1 MAAGAARATEA
12 GAAGSVPPGPL
23 GEAVLDW
30 LVERL
35 WGQGVHRPTCKRLAV
50 LTAGL
55 LETTTVRRGD
65 LTAAVGRLHLSDAQE
80 PSIARRLERLLDDP
94 QLDPARLLPLVQAT
108 VLPTLLADVC
118 AAHAA
123 LAAAGGRAHRRWFP
137 LQVIVDETSVRDQV
151 HVLAAGLASQGI
163 AVPLAVRTW
172 PQNQALAPGEYWRHV
187 HALLADVQAVLP
199 PELRDHVVLVAD
211 RGYGTPRLVDLARAL
226 GWAWLLRVQ
235 SGVRVALRDGREVTA
250 ASLAPRPG
258 TAAVTAGLL
267 ADQPDPAA
275 PDAPPAA
282 DAPVAA
288 FAAAGWRP
296 CRLVALWAADAAEP
310 WLLLTNLPANDHA
323 GWTYARRWGFP
334 AKPGLAGVP
343 RWAIERLFLPWKS
356 HGWDREALQRPTPA
370 RVGRLL
376 TGMVLATLWV
386 LAIAVAHAATL
397 PATVADA
404 MEPPSPRHQ
413 PYLPG
418 CAPAPRD
425 DRPWPAK
432 QSCFTGGR
440 KVLAATDLRSHTP
453 PQRWIFPQW
462 ECPTWQAACKH
473 PAA

>member
-1 MAAGAARATEA
+1 MAAGVARAIGA
-12 GAAGSVPPGPL
+12 GAPGPVPPRPL

-30 LVERL
+30 LVAQL
-35 WGQGVHRPTCKRLAV
+35 WGQGVHRPTCKRLAM

-65 LTAAVGRLHLSDAQE
+65 LTAAVGRLHLSEARE

-108 VLPTLLADVC
+108 VLPALLADVR
-118 AAHAA
+118 AAHTVV
-123 LAAAGGRAHRRWFP
+123 AAAGGRVHRRWFP
-137 LQVIVDETSVRDQV
+137 LQIIVDETSVRDQV
-151 HVLAAGLASQGI
+151 HVLAAGLAYQGV

-187 HALLADVQAVLP
+187 HALLAEVQAALP
-199 PELRDHVVLVAD
+199 PEVRDHVVLVAD
-211 RGYGTPRLVDLARAL
+211 RAYGVPRLVDLARAL

-235 SGVRVALRDGREVTA
+235 GGVRVALRDGCEVTA

-258 TAAVTAGLL
+258 TGAVTAGLL
-267 ADQPDPAA
+267 DDQPDPAA
-275 PDAPPAA
+275 ADTLPAA

-296 CRLVALWAADAAEP
+296 CRLVALWAADATEP
-310 WLLLTNLPANDHA
+310 WLLLTNLPADDHRA
-323 GWTYARRWGFP
+323 GLTYAR
-334 AKPGLAGVP
+334 

-356 HGWDREALQRPTPA
+356 HGWDLEALQRPTPA

-376 TGMVLATLWV
+376 TGLVLATMWT
-386 LAIAVAHAATL
+386 LAIAVAHTSVLQVAAAA
-397 PATVADA
+397 PAPA
-404 MEPPSPRHQ
+404 ESPLQQ

-432 QSCFTGGR
+432 QSLFTWGR
-440 KVLAATDLRSHTP
+440 KVLAATITRSHTP
-453 PQRWIFPQW
+453 PQCWTFPDW
-462 ECPTWQAACKH
+462 GRPTWQAAGSH
-473 PAA
+473 QPAA